1 MPRTDTF
8 HRSLWS
14 AITPAATPLP
24 AAQGSGR
31 ADVAIVGGG
40 LLGLAVALSLA
51 EAGSSVMLLESH
63 EIGYGAS
70 GRNTGFVV
78 PALKG
83 SIGPDDAARLVGA
96 EKAERLLRLV
106 GGAGTTVFELIRRLG
121 IACAA
126 EQTGCLQPGLDGAA
140 VTQIERQV
148 RSSAALGIELKALD
162 AAQTFA
168 RTGIPG
174 YRGSMLLPSGGQL
187 NPLAYVRGLAAA
199 AVAAGARICLGQ
211 VTRLE
216 RHGTAWRL
224 GTSSGDTIT
233 ADTVVLATNA
243 LIGRL
248 SPPVARSLLPV
259 QAYQVATQ
267 PLDRDVRDRILVG
280 RQPAADLRHH
290 PFALRW
296 SPDHRLVTGGG
307 GIQHAGDAVSRMGR
321 FFLRRLNA
329 LVPGLPVLHA
339 AYAWSGMIAGTGDFL
354 PRFWELGRG
363 LYAPI
368 GCNGRGIALST
379 ALGAEIGAY
388 LLHRQEALLA
398 VPVTS
403 PTPWRLHG
411 LMRFAPSLWLAQARL
426 RDWRNDALR

>member
-1 MPRTDTF
+1 MPQADTF
-8 HRSLWS
+8 QRSLWS
-14 AITPAATPLP
+14 AITPTATPLP
-24 AAQGSGR
+24 VAQGSGR

-40 LLGLAVALSLA
+40 LLGLAVALRLV
-51 EAGSSVMLLESH
+51 EAGSSVTLLESQ

-83 SIGPDDAARLVGA
+83 SVGPEDAARLVGM

-126 EQTGCLQPGLDGAA
+126 EQTGCLQPGSNAAA
-140 VTQIERQV
+140 VNLIERQV
-148 RSSAALGIELKALD
+148 QCSRALGIELKVLD
-162 AAQTFA
+162 AAQTLA

-174 YRGSMLLPSGGQL
+174 YRCSMLLPTGGQL

-199 AVAAGARICLGQ
+199 AVEAGARIRRGH
-211 VTRLE
+211 VTELE
-216 RHGTAWRL
+216 RHGNAWRL

-233 ADTVVLATNA
+233 ADTVVLTTNA

-248 SPPVARSLLPV
+248 SPPVRRSLLPV
-259 QAYQVATQ
+259 RAYQVATQ
-267 PLDRDVRDRILVG
+267 PLDRDVRDRILTG
-280 RQPAADLRHH
+280 RQPAVDLRHH

-307 GIQHAGDAVSRMGR
+307 GLQHTGDAVGRMGR
-321 FFLRRLNA
+321 FFLRRLDA
-329 LVPGLPVLHA
+329 LVPGLPALHA
-339 AYAWSGMIAGTGDFL
+339 AYAWSGVIAGTGDFL

-379 ALGAEIGAY
+379 ALGAEIATY
-388 LLHRQEALLA
+388 LLHRREALLA